1 MVRQAPPWSTES
13 MLLLASSVKLV
24 AEIALMALAGR
35 WLLGLLAGERRE
47 QNFFYQLLHML
58 VRPFLAGARLV
69 SPRIVLDRHVP
80 LVTFLLLA
88 LAWVVATFMKIQI
101 CLQLGVQACR

>member
-35 WLLGLLAGERRE
+35 WLGLLAGERRE
-47 QNFFYQLLHML
+47 QNFFYQMLHML

-80 LVTFLLLA
+80 LVAFLLLA